1 MKNALTAVNL
11 PAVGERQI
19 PTDSPSFTDVV
30 GASLDYKYGPFMDAA
45 RNGFLS
51 RHIVPDEGY
60 NARENI
66 PEDLRA
72 FGSTLLYARNSE
84 DMTLLTG
91 QIRRGQENRRVLY
104 EAGFV
109 ANMAAEFFDPVNY
122 ASLPFSKAT
131 TFGRAFL
138 DAGVSTAAIV
148 SAQEL
153 IRAPIDPNATA
164 GEAAMNIG
172 SSFVLGGL
180 LGAGVGAPARGRAK
194 IQRDGAIEIDNLRK
208 SIEEIDGAELDPNIA
223 QSVFTDSWLFTGV
236 TTPMKRILTD
246 QSIPNSVKLRT
257 LTIANDS
264 GILLAGNKI
273 GQKFGN
279 SVFQEAKLYEG
290 EWVGVYDELLDI
302 WGQTTGNGTTNPM
315 DYMAPPQR
323 KIFNEWLVEIDEK
336 AIRRTTPANEL
347 ESRAIQKLN
356 TFYENW
362 EVRLRDEGMIGSQK
376 YYETLVARR
385 EGHIVNTQRVLNS
398 PNLNSAYRSRLEG
411 QLTRYADEID
421 QAKQTI
427 QDLKDSGP
435 ITPPNEG
442 IFRPRYLDLDSI
454 RADREGFA
462 KILIGWFSAN
472 PSIYARDTI
481 TKKFQRI
488 ELDSDAESISKRV
501 NDMIDNILDDPDPL
515 NPDGMYYGM
524 GKSKHMQH
532 RTLDIPN
539 ELVLDFMV
547 RNPATVMKAYVS
559 KTAARYEFSRK
570 FNGSSIDDILDD
582 TFAEMMEAG
591 STPEKA
597 YAAMKDMRHLYDRVA
612 GSVLR
617 SPDSLNQ
624 KVATV
629 MRDLAQLNFLGS
641 AGLSTITE
649 PAKII
654 MEHGL
659 GPTMKGLFNIL
670 TDNQLRMGA
679 KELRIAGEALENIN
693 GSAHMRLVDDLNNNP
708 LRTTYMDTTKNAFY
722 LLNGLAPITRIM
734 KDFDGM
740 MRSHTLIDYSVRW
753 TQGRATKMEQEYLL
767 RYNINLEDAQKIADS
782 PWEKSSSGMYMAN
795 TEAWASADMSK
806 ALAKVTKEY
815 KKPTQSVFGMTE
827 EQALER
833 FSNQFYVDRII
844 TDQEIVDDV
853 FNRAGT
859 PNILGTADGIGRERP
874 ASIYLNL
881 KNIRNSY
888 NKLQNRDD
896 LNEFVKELDDALE
909 SGLITE
915 AAHAHQIGYT
925 KNIDILSNED
935 EFAEFVLM
943 HELHHTT
950 TPRNAGETLADYETR
965 IDELAYSYLRNEKSE
980 HLRLAANKE
989 FELQTKAEQENVRNF
1004 RNALSSGVMNTILMG
1019 TPADKP
1025 IITDGI
1031 VYIPMRVAKQF
1042 GMKEDAAYK
1051 GYARIENGLLGLPF
1065 QFFSFALAA
1074 VNKTTAAY
1082 GHGQL
1087 KSQYIGTAI
1096 AMGLGYMTLQAKTPD
1111 YVEMSYSDQFARSFD
1126 YSGVAALYSD
1136 MFYTAM
1142 TTVSALGG
1150 PNITGDLVQPKFP
1163 QQPDTID
1170 AVTGLMGAGPSI
1182 SSDLIR
1188 GMWEITTGNVGEG
1201 SKDVI
1206 RNLPFARLW
1215 FLKAKINEM
1224 TNMLE
1229 GEIDGPSGF
1238 GRF

>member
-11 PAVGERQI
+11 PAVGERQV
-19 PTDSPSFTDVV
+19 PTDSIDFFDTI
-30 GASLDYKYGPFMDAA
+30 GASLGIKYDPLIDYAK
-45 RNGFLS
+45 RGFPS
-51 RHIVPDEGY
+51 RLAMPDEGY

-66 PEDLRA
+66 PEDLKA
-72 FGSTLLYARNSE
+72 FASTLLDARNSE

-91 QIRRGQENRRVLY
+91 QIRRGQESRRIMY
-104 EAGFV
+104 ESGFV
-109 ANMAAEFFDPVNY
+109 ANFAAEFFDPVNY
-122 ASLPFSKAT
+122 IALPFAAGR
-131 TFGRAFL
+131 TFSQAAL
-138 DAGVSTAAIV
+138 WTGVSTATIV
-148 SAQEL
+148 SAQEA
-153 IRAPIDPNATA
+153 IRAPLDPNATA
-164 GEAAMNIG
+164 GEVAMNIG

-180 LGAGVGAPARGRAK
+180 LGGVVSAPARKRLLA
-194 IQRDGAIEIDNLRK
+194 QERGAIEIDNLRK
-208 SIEEIDGAELDPNIA
+208 SIEQIDGAELDPNIA

-257 LTIANDS
+257 LGIANDS

-279 SVFQEAKLYEG
+279 SVYQEAKLHEG
-290 EWVGVYDELLDI
+290 EWVSVYDELKDI
-302 WGQTTGNGTTNPM
+302 WGQTTGKGVTDPM
-315 DYMAPPQR
+315 DYMPQR
-323 KIFNEWLVEIDEK
+323 KVFNEWLVGIDEK

-376 YYETLVARR
+376 YYETFVARR
-385 EGHIVNTQRVLNS
+385 EGHIINTQRVLTS

-421 QAKQTI
+421 EAKQTI

-435 ITPPNEG
+435 ITPPNED
-442 IFRPRYLDLDSI
+442 IFRPRYLDLDGI

-462 KILIGWFSAN
+462 KILTDWFSAN
-472 PSIYARDTI
+472 PSIYARNTI
-481 TKKFQRI
+481 TKKFERI
-488 ELDSDAESISKRV
+488 DLSDDAESVSKRV
-501 NDMIDNILDDPDPL
+501 NDMIDNLLSDPDPL
-515 NPDGMYYGM
+515 DPDRMYYGM

-532 RTLDIPN
+532 RALDIPN

-547 RNPATVMKAYVS
+547 RNPVTIMKAYVS

-582 TFAEMMEAG
+582 TFAEMMDAG

-624 KVATV
+624 KTATV
-629 MRDLAQLNFLGS
+629 MRDLAQLNYLGP

-659 GPTMKGLFNIL
+659 GPTMKGLLNIL
-670 TDNQLRMGA
+670 TDSQLKMGA
-679 KELRIAGEALENIN
+679 KELRISGEALENIN
-693 GSAHMRLVDDLNNNP
+693 GNAQMRIVDDLNNNP
-708 LRTTYMDTTKNAFY
+708 LSETRMDKIKHPFYMLN
-722 LLNGLAPITRIM
+722 LLGPITRIL

-753 TQGRATKMEQEYLL
+753 TQGKATKMEQEYLL
-767 RYNINLEDAQKIADS
+767 RYNINLEDAQRIANA
-782 PWEKSSSGMYMAN
+782 PWQKSSSGMYMAN
-795 TEAWASADMSK
+795 TEAWASVDMSK
-806 ALAKVTKEY
+806 VLAKVTKEY

-844 TDQEIVDDV
+844 TDQEIVDGV

-888 NKLQNRDD
+888 NKLQNRDN

-909 SGLITE
+909 GGLITE

-950 TPRNAGETLADYETR
+950 TPRNAGETLADYEAR

-989 FELQTKAEQENVRNF
+989 FELQTKAEQENVKTF
-1004 RNALSSGVMNTILMG
+1004 RSALSSGVMNTILMG

-1126 YSGVAALYSD
+1126 YSGVAAIYSD

-1150 PNITGDLVQPKFP
+1150 PNITGDLLQPKFP
-1163 QQPDTID
+1163 QQPDTVG
-1170 AVTGLMGAGPSI
+1170 AVTGLMGAGPNI

-1229 GEIDGPSGF
+1229 GELDGPSGF

>member
-11 PAVGERQI
+11 PEIGTQQI
-19 PTDSPSFTDVV
+19 PTDSINFLDII
-30 GASLDYKYGPFMDAA
+30 GASLDIKYGPLADYAKG
-45 RNGFLS
+45 GFRS
-51 RHIVPDEGY
+51 RYPMPDEGY

-66 PEDLRA
+66 PEDLKA
-72 FGSTLLYARNSE
+72 FGSTLLNARNSE

-91 QIRRGQENRRVLY
+91 QIRRGQEARRVSY
-104 EAGFV
+104 ESGFV
-109 ANMAAEFFDPVNY
+109 ANFLAEFVDPVNY
-122 ASLPFSKAT
+122 IALPFAAGR
-131 TFGRAFL
+131 TFSQAALRT
-138 DAGVSTAAIV
+138 GVSTATIV
-148 SAQEL
+148 SAQEA
-153 IRAPIDPNATA
+153 IRAPLDPNATA
-164 GEAAMNIG
+164 GEVAMNIG
-172 SSFVLGGL
+172 SSFVLGGI
-180 LGAGVGAPARGRAK
+180 LGGVVSAPARNRAK

-257 LTIANDS
+257 LGIANDS

-323 KIFNEWLVEIDEK
+323 KIFNEWLVEIDGK

-362 EVRLRDEGMIGSQK
+362 EVRLRDEGMIGSLK
-376 YYETLVARR
+376 YYETFLAKRELRVAAIQDRL
-385 EGHIVNTQRVLNS
+385 TD
-398 PNLNSAYRSRLEG
+398 NLSRAYRSRIEG
-411 QLTRYADEID
+411 QLIRYADEID
-421 QAKQTI
+421 EVKQTI

-435 ITPPNEG
+435 ITPPNED

-462 KILIGWFSAN
+462 KILTDWFSAN

-624 KVATV
+624 KAATV

-659 GPTMKGLFNIL
+659 GPTMKGLLNIL
-670 TDNQLRMGA
+670 TDSQLRMGA
-679 KELRIAGEALENIN
+679 KELRIAGEALENLN

-708 LRTTYMDTTKNAFY
+708 LRTTYMDKTKNAFY
-722 LLNGLAPITRIM
+722 MLNGLGPITRIM

-767 RYNINLEDAQKIADS
+767 RYNINLEDAQGIAAA
-782 PWEKSSSGMYMAN
+782 PWEKSSSGMYMGN
-795 TEAWASADMSK
+795 TEAWGNPK
-806 ALAKVTKEY
+806 T
-815 KKPTQSVFGMTE
+815 
-827 EQALER
+827 
-833 FSNQFYVDRII
+833 
-844 TDQEIVDDV
+844 
-853 FNRAGT
+853 
-859 PNILGTADGIGRERP
+859 
-874 ASIYLNL
+874 
-881 KNIRNSY
+881 
-888 NKLQNRDD
+888 
-896 LNEFVKELDDALE
+896 VK
-909 SGLITE
+909 T
-915 AAHAHQIGYT
+915 
-925 KNIDILSNED
+925 
-935 EFAEFVLM
+935 
-943 HELHHTT
+943 
-950 TPRNAGETLADYETR
+950 
-965 IDELAYSYLRNEKSE
+965 
-980 HLRLAANKE
+980 
-989 FELQTKAEQENVRNF
+989 F
-1004 RNALSSGVMNTILMG
+1004 RVALSSGVMNTILMG

-1074 VNKTTAAY
+1074 VNKTAAAY

-1163 QQPDTID
+1163 QQPDAID
-1170 AVTGLMGAGPSI
+1170 AATGLMGAGPSI
-1182 SSDLIR
+1182 GSDLIR

-1229 GEIDGPSGF
+1229 GELDGPSGF

>member
-11 PAVGERQI
+11 PEIGTQQI
-19 PTDSPSFTDVV
+19 PTDSINFLDII
-30 GASLDYKYGPFMDAA
+30 GASLDIKYGPLADYAKG
-45 RNGFLS
+45 GFRS
-51 RHIVPDEGY
+51 RYPMPDEGY

-66 PEDLRA
+66 PEDLKA
-72 FGSTLLYARNSE
+72 FGSTLLNARNSE

-91 QIRRGQENRRVLY
+91 QIRRGQEARRVSY
-104 EAGFV
+104 ESGFV
-109 ANMAAEFFDPVNY
+109 ANFLAEFVDPVNY
-122 ASLPFSKAT
+122 IALPFAAGR
-131 TFGRAFL
+131 TFSQAALRTGM
-138 DAGVSTAAIV
+138 STATIV
-148 SAQEL
+148 SGQEL
-153 IRAPIDPNATA
+153 IRAPLDPNATA
-164 GEAAMNIG
+164 GEVAMNIG
-172 SSFVLGGL
+172 SSFVLGGI
-180 LGAGVGAPARGRAK
+180 LGGVVSAPARNRAK

-323 KIFNEWLVEIDEK
+323 KIFNEWLVEIDGK

-362 EVRLRDEGMIGSQK
+362 EVRLRDEGMIGSLK
-376 YYETLVARR
+376 YYETFLAKRELRVAAIQDRL
-385 EGHIVNTQRVLNS
+385 TD
-398 PNLNSAYRSRLEG
+398 NLSRAYRSRIEG
-411 QLTRYADEID
+411 QLIRYADEID
-421 QAKQTI
+421 EVKQTI

-435 ITPPNEG
+435 ITPPNED

-462 KILIGWFSAN
+462 KILTDWFSAN

-624 KVATV
+624 KAATV

-659 GPTMKGLFNIL
+659 GPTMKGLLNIL

-767 RYNINLEDAQKIADS
+767 RYNINLEDAQGIAAA
-782 PWEKSSSGMYMAN
+782 PWEKSSSGMYMGN
-795 TEAWASADMSK
+795 TEAWGNPK
-806 ALAKVTKEY
+806 T
-815 KKPTQSVFGMTE
+815 
-827 EQALER
+827 
-833 FSNQFYVDRII
+833 
-844 TDQEIVDDV
+844 
-853 FNRAGT
+853 
-859 PNILGTADGIGRERP
+859 
-874 ASIYLNL
+874 
-881 KNIRNSY
+881 
-888 NKLQNRDD
+888 
-896 LNEFVKELDDALE
+896 VK
-909 SGLITE
+909 T
-915 AAHAHQIGYT
+915 
-925 KNIDILSNED
+925 
-935 EFAEFVLM
+935 
-943 HELHHTT
+943 
-950 TPRNAGETLADYETR
+950 
-965 IDELAYSYLRNEKSE
+965 
-980 HLRLAANKE
+980 
-989 FELQTKAEQENVRNF
+989 F
-1004 RNALSSGVMNTILMG
+1004 RVALSSGVMNTILMG

-1126 YSGVAALYSD
+1126 YSGVAAIYSD

-1229 GEIDGPSGF
+1229 GELDGPSGF